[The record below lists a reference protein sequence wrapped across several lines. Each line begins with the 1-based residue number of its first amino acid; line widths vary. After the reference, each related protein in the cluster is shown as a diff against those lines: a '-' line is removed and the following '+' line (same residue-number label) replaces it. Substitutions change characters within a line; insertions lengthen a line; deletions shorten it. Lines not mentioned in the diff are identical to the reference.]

1 MRRNKLSPK
10 QIKAIYKDNVRKAKY
25 DKLKVLDWNRINRL
39 LDGFDLKISDNAEEE
54 YNQHR
59 VAKYGK

>member
-54 YNQHR
+54 YTQHR